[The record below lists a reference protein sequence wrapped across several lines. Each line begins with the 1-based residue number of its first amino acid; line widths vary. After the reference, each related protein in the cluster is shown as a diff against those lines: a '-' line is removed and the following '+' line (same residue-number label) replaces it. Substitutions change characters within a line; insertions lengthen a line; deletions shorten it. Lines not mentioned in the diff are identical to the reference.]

1 MKAPFLIEKKWK
13 NSNRNGLNFW
23 RTIVEKKTVQI
34 LCGLADGKILNKNW
48 NWTMKFRNNSS
59 QNAIAA
65 IQNVALHKVTSQSEF
80 KIINQ

>member
-1 MKAPFLIEKKWK
+1 MKKFQQKWFEFLK
-13 NSNRNGLNFW
+13 NDR
-23 RTIVEKKTVQI
+23 RKKTVQI
-34 LCGLADGKILNKNW
+34 LCGLADGKNW

>member
-1 MKAPFLIEKKWK
+1 MKKFQQKWFEFLK
-13 NSNRNGLNFW
+13 NDRQK
-23 RTIVEKKTVQI
+23 KKTVQI

-65 IQNVALHKVTSQSEF
+65 IQNVTLHKVTSQSVF